1 MDKYIEVINEIEKL
15 DEILKTPRH
24 RMCCHSL
31 LEFLKAIFYYLKTV
45 KKCKKYI
52 YGLFVS

>member
-1 MDKYIEVINEIEKL
+1 MDKYIEVTNEIEKL

-31 LEFLKAIFYYLKTV
+31 LEFLKAIFYYLKNV
-45 KKCKKYI
+45 KKPK
-52 YGLFVS
+52 

>member
-15 DEILKTPRH
+15 DELLKTPRH

-31 LEFLKAIFYYLKTV
+31 LEFLKAIFFIILKMLKNV
-45 KKCKKYI
+45 NNI